1 MKKYQLSKK
10 RVIFY
15 ICGIVVI
22 AVMCLIPHYL
32 STYDKFLLTLALI
45 YGLFAMS
52 YDILLGYT
60 GLLSVCHATQFG
72 TAAYGTIIL
81 MERGG
86 VSLWVASLV
95 GIGLSLLVGWI
106 IGFFSTRAKGSGFI
120 IMTLIFALALYTV
133 TFSWTELTGG
143 ENGLMLSSRS
153 ATLIPGYLKL
163 SFKSGSLSLYYL
175 TLFILVGAY
184 LICRRIMAS
193 PLGMI
198 FQAIKGNEARAKTI
212 GYHVKRY
219 KIAANLIAG
228 IFASIAGILFMLANS
243 FISADIV
250 GVFPSVEVIIWTL
263 LGGPGTLIGPLMTAM
278 FMTYFTEFLRTLTE
292 NYLIILG
299 AFFFFAVILF
309 PNGVVGF
316 IKEKFE
322 SRD

>member
-1 MKKYQLSKK
+1 MKAFQPSKK
-10 RVIFY
+10 RLIFY
-15 ICGIVVI
+15 ICVVVVL
-22 AVMCLIPHYL
+22 ALMCLIPHFL
-32 STYDKFLLTLALI
+32 STYEKFLLTLALI

-81 MERGG
+81 MERSGF
-86 VSLWVASLV
+86 SLWLASLA
-95 GIGLSLLVGWI
+95 GIVLSLLVGWI

-120 IMTLIFALALYTV
+120 IMTIIFALALYTV

-153 ATLIPGYLKL
+153 ATLIPGYLEL
-163 SFKSGSLSLYYL
+163 SFKPGSLSLYYL
-175 TLFILVGAY
+175 TLLILAGAY
-184 LICRRIMAS
+184 LICRRMMIS

-212 GYHVKRY
+212 GYRVERY
-219 KIAANLIAG
+219 KILANIIAG
-228 IFASIAGILFMLANS
+228 IFASMAGILFMIANS

-250 GVFPSVEVIIWTL
+250 GVFPSAEVIIWTL
-263 LGGPGTLIGPLMTAM
+263 LGGPGTLIGPLLAGV
-278 FMTYFTEFLRTLTE
+278 FMTYLTEFLRTLTE
-292 NYLIILG
+292 SYLIILG

-309 PNGVVGF
+309 PNGIAGF
-316 IKEKFE
+316 IKERIE
-322 SRD
+322 SRS